1 MSKGGTTSQS
11 TQIPAYLED
20 AVRENINRA
29 RDVSQIGYVPYYGP
43 DVAAFSPMQQ
53 QSMRS
58 TGNAASAF
66 GLAPQGFDGTAGIPQ
81 AQTFA
86 GGVQGYSSAP
96 LYEQSLDNLFANAPA
111 QYNAMADMFI
121 DPFTGARS
129 RNNYGNASPV
139 AMTGGGNG
147 NSPYGND
154 ANIAHLNRTGAFGR
168 DGNNDGEYFGVN
180 SEYNPY
186 KYSMPT
192 KDISGDGVIDYRDMS
207 FGEAGRR
214 DIGFG
219 ENVGNF
225 LKSATGIGTIESL
238 FDYGEG
244 LADGFTPNPEDGLF
258 SQIMKSSMTPE
269 ESMRIINEGAARGEA
284 KYAREEADRLNR
296 IARQTAGEFSDQYY
310 DQNQLALDY
319 AQRGDMYLPDST
331 AVPAILPP
339 DFYNDAVA
347 LDNVSGGLLN
357 GTALDR
363 ARLELTP
370 AADGSY
376 SLQQQASIDQANARV
391 AQINADRI
399 AREQAAAQEAAIE
412 AARAAAAEQ
421 ARIAAAQRSTVNGGG
436 GGQGASQRA
445 TTGGQSRGTV
455 GSGNG
460 NAIRSGNGNAI
471 RFGR

>member
-1 MSKGGTTSQS
+1 MAKGGTTSS
-11 TQIPAYLED
+11 NTQIPAYLED

-29 RDVSQIGYVPYYGP
+29 RDVSQIGYTPYYGA

-66 GLAPQGFDGTAGIPQ
+66 GLAPQGFDAMAGMPE

-121 DPFTGARS
+121 DPFTGSRS

-139 AMTGGGNG
+139 MGMARSDGGNG

-154 ANIAHLNRTGAFGR
+154 ANIDHLNRMKEQGTADVYDSIYRQNMSGDLVSGDTFVGDDGLNYTVGYDVGQVDPGLANAVQRNKINEVRSNSSAIGSMIGNTLQGGLIGRGIEALTGVAPFNSNDAPVGSLS
-168 DGNNDGEYFGVN
+168 NANVNDGRFGGLIGYEQEN
-180 SEYNPY
+180 AKAIADAANRQANDLYQNRLQNDMLRDDI
-186 KYSMPT
+186 YS
-192 KDISGDGVIDYRDMS
+192 
-207 FGEAGRR
+207 
-214 DIGFG
+214 
-219 ENVGNF
+219 
-225 LKSATGIGTIESL
+225 
-238 FDYGEG
+238 
-244 LADGFTPNPEDGLF
+244 
-258 SQIMKSSMTPE
+258 
-269 ESMRIINEGAARGEA
+269 
-284 KYAREEADRLNR
+284 
-296 IARQTAGEFSDQYY
+296 
-310 DQNQLALDY
+310 
-319 AQRGDMYLPDST
+319 
-331 AVPAILPP
+331 
-339 DFYNDAVA
+339 
-347 LDNVSGGLLN
+347 NVSGGLLN

-363 ARLELTP
+363 ARIELTP

-376 SLQQQASIDQANARV
+376 SLEQQTSIDQAKARV

-421 ARIAAAQRSTVNGGG
+421 ARIAAAQRSTVNSGGNG
-436 GGQGASQRA
+436 TGAAQRA
-445 TTGGQSRGTV
+445 GGYGKSKAPGEA
-455 GSGNG
+455 GS
-460 NAIRSGNGNAI
+460 
-471 RFGR
+471 RFGL

>member
-1 MSKGGTTSQS
+1 MSKGGTTSGS
-11 TQIPAYLED
+11 TEIPAWLEN
-20 AVRENINRA
+20 AAIENINKA

-53 QSMRS
+53 QSMQS

-66 GLAPQGFDGTAGIPQ
+66 GLAPQGFNAMAGLPQ
-81 AQTFA
+81 SQSFA

-111 QYNAMADMFI
+111 QYRAMNSMFI
-121 DPFTGARS
+121 DPFTGAAPRS
-129 RNNYGNASPV
+129 GYGATQAQTAQMV
-139 AMTGGGNG
+139 AGDSGR
-147 NSPYGND
+147 SPYGND
-154 ANIAHLNRTGAFGR
+154 ANIAHLNRTGAFGS

-180 SEYNPY
+180 NEYNPY

-192 KDISGDGVIDYRDMS
+192 KDISGDGVVDYRDMS

-225 LKSATGIGTIESL
+225 IKSATGIGAIEGM
-238 FDYGEG
+238 FDYGQG
-244 LADGFTPNPEDGLF
+244 LADGFTPSPFDNGLL
-258 SQIMKSSMTPE
+258 SQTSGVSMTPE

-284 KYAREEADRLNR
+284 KYAREEADR
-296 IARQTAGEFSDQYY
+296 IAR
-310 DQNQLALDY
+310 QNQLALDY
-319 AQRGDMYLPDST
+319 AQRGDMYHPPNATVGPLIT
-331 AVPAILPP
+331 PP

-376 SLQQQASIDQANARV
+376 SLEQQTSIDQAKARV

-399 AREQAAAQEAAIE
+399 AREQAAAQETAIE

-421 ARIAAAQRSTVNGGG
+421 ARIAAAQRSTVNSGGDG
-436 GGQGASQRA
+436 RGAEQRA
-445 TTGGQSRGTV
+445 GGSKVGGVNRGTNAF
-455 GSGNG
+455 SGM
-460 NAIRSGNGNAI
+460 
-471 RFGR
+471 